1 MQLVYKICTPLHGSW
16 SDKIPMSPKR
26 IVNVGLR
33 YLPKCTEFFIQI
45 LENKNLF
52 QTLG

>member
-1 MQLVYKICTPLHGSW
+1 MA
-16 SDKIPMSPKR
+16 MSPKR
-26 IVNVGLR
+26 IVNVDLR

-52 QTLG
+52 QTLGKTGSYREGA